1 MIMIIH
7 VASILEAFLKHV
19 IVEYRSKVF
28 IIDLS
33 DLIKTYSYDCGEA
46 VRKCLSSIHLLML
59 VLAAI

>member
-7 VASILEAFLKHV
+7 VATILEAILKHV

-33 DLIKTYSYDCGEA
+33 DLIKTYSYDSGEA
-46 VRKCLSSIHLLML
+46 GRKCLSSINLLML